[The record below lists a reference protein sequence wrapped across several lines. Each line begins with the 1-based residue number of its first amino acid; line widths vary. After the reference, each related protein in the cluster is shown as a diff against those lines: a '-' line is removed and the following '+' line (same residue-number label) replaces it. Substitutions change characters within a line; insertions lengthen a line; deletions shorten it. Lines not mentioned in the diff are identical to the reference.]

1 MIKPFFD
8 LQLQLIKACEYDFK
22 KAYKLAT
29 INEVALGDGF
39 GLENAGENA
48 YCHVVVVHLVG
59 CLTVNNF
66 PLEEGEE
73 LKKNLAVQGRQLVHE
88 I

>member
-8 LQLQLIKACEYDFK
+8 LQLQLVKACEYGFK
-22 KAYKLAT
+22 KAHKLAA

-48 YCHVVVVHLVG
+48 YCHIVVVHLVD
-59 CLTVNNF
+59 CLAVYNF

-73 LKKNLAVQGRQLVHE
+73 LEKNLAVQGR
-88 I
+88 